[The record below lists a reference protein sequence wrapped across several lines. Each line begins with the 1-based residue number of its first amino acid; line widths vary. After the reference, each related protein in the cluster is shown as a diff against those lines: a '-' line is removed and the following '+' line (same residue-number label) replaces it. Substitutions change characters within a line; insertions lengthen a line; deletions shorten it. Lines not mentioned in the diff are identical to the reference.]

1 MTVWLGYNSNNSPI
15 PHINKMEY
23 NGTTIISHTSGDEPT
38 TLRLTQ
44 YSGYTYFEGEKYY
57 YPFYRNEQ
65 IVTES
70 IAFASTN
77 RPSPDM
83 GNLTDYTN
91 PGTGETWNIHDLDVQ
106 YIRTYR
112 TNFDGASGKC
122 CSYTITQEG
131 GDPSTYSG
139 FFFKTS
145 DSIIKRLQ
153 GSNLN
158 LCINYST
165 YEGVTCFLQKY
176 TDITSDNYLYKLNT
190 IISQNQ
196 VNYNVYILIS
206 AYASEL
212 KEAYTYEEYI
222 QDGSWSDP
230 RSYFSFSS
238 LFFLKREGEE
248 STQDKYFSLFGLL
261 LNSNSFKDGKSSL
274 DNLVDTGD
282 IETRTLLVKGYT
294 YLVSENPT
302 KYSTY
307 YTRNPYL
314 FNSIESL
321 YSNPSCKDS
330 DKVDDQDI
338 PLITEIDKTNIHA
351 INFYKVGS
359 VTKGLTES
367 SSYPESGIGCPKRL
381 IGGSSYIVMIK
392 QFDDDGN
399 DVSKFSWYKS
409 AVNIGGEPSSASKLV
424 LVYNT
429 QIPNNGFFLQEGQI
443 IDLNGPYTFSSL
455 YYKVIN
461 SDYYVYIGNSD
472 LPTITDPQGN
482 LIPAEEVYFNTWK
495 ELIDGTSELTD
506 LEVDNIG
513 VCFRFDNENLN
524 NRPGTKMMYGVSKG
538 LSEDV
543 QTLYHIDRI
552 VDGSRSNTYYTDY
565 AVIVEPKANVTAEL
579 YKTIYNNGWSR
590 KIISTGKTVTFANT
604 SNSDFPNKE
613 MRLFRYKYTSGLS
626 QDLFLP
632 LPDGVI
638 KDDIN
643 IDNFLGGEE
652 KELLVSLK
660 NPTMKI
666 TVPNYSFNS
675 VGGELRKDITITNGY
690 TIALSDILLP
700 SGVRAELVYKN
711 GEPND
716 EYWSSYIGYEK
727 RELKLMVDDR
737 YPNHNIIDG
746 IPEDLD
752 KITYNL
758 GEDSEFYT
766 KFVSNNNLE
775 VDSKTPEYQLSI
787 GGLNYSIYL
796 KCNNQSYEF
805 IEDNNT
811 LYLDPISDIT
821 TEISFESYVKN
832 LLTNSIE
839 DNGLRVV
846 KEEDS
851 GNVIKSIKKEGN
863 KYYLTL
869 YRNKTKFDKTCTLKF
884 TCLKDSNTT
893 TLSMVITQKSIVD
906 SLDISY
912 DLDVSNNPLPVSDSI
927 EYLADGTLVYKGINI
942 ENRDKNNGILYIR
955 TNMLNDIVDNT
966 KLTLKEKKDKIYEE
980 FRITVMGI
988 PVFYEVSVVNS
999 SKGDLFYSGE
1009 KDSVTFDPVY
1019 KTYKLVNVSTLPNI
1033 VQVVQNNTSTTTLFS
1048 MINNLNLNKLFSSKR
1063 GYFLVKFNKCSADD
1077 TTIQPIN
1084 TVTGN
1089 TKWEDVVT
1097 HVRPNGY
1104 TYTKYKEDRNPS
1116 IVFYEDS
1123 VFMNLVHGTEL
1134 SSGMF
1139 SKIPLSYISIS
1150 AYDQFGQVI
1159 YENIENVQIS
1169 NVLMLKPE
1177 GDTGEFQPILQGVL
1191 KDVDFDLAPNNIVLG
1206 SRTYEIPKDNAR
1218 LYWLLRYT
1226 TTTNGNYVL
1235 RNTIYLGYRNRLYN
1249 YPFKCKLEVYYL
1261 LKDN

>member
-1 MTVWLGYNSNNSPI
+1 
-15 PHINKMEY
+15 
-23 NGTTIISHTSGDEPT
+23 
-38 TLRLTQ
+38 
-44 YSGYTYFEGEKYY
+44 
-57 YPFYRNEQ
+57 
-65 IVTES
+65 
-70 IAFASTN
+70 
-77 RPSPDM
+77 
-83 GNLTDYTN
+83 
-91 PGTGETWNIHDLDVQ
+91 
-106 YIRTYR
+106 
-112 TNFDGASGKC
+112 
-122 CSYTITQEG
+122 
-131 GDPSTYSG
+131 
-139 FFFKTS
+139 
-145 DSIIKRLQ
+145 
-153 GSNLN
+153 
-158 LCINYST
+158 
-165 YEGVTCFLQKY
+165 
-176 TDITSDNYLYKLNT
+176 
-190 IISQNQ
+190 
-196 VNYNVYILIS
+196 
-206 AYASEL
+206 
-212 KEAYTYEEYI
+212 
-222 QDGSWSDP
+222 
-230 RSYFSFSS
+230 
-238 LFFLKREGEE
+238 
-248 STQDKYFSLFGLL
+248 
-261 LNSNSFKDGKSSL
+261 
-274 DNLVDTGD
+274 VDTGD
-282 IETRTLLVKGYT
+282 TETRTLLVKGYT
-294 YLVSENPT
+294 YLVSKNSTE
-302 KYSTY
+302 YFTY
-307 YTRNPYL
+307 YTRNPYI
-314 FNSIESL
+314 FNSTESL
-321 YSNPSCKDS
+321 YYSNPSCKDS
-330 DKVDDQDI
+330 DRVDNQNI
-338 PLITEIDKTNIHA
+338 PLITEIDKTSVHA

-359 VTKGLTES
+359 VINGLTES

-392 QFDDDGN
+392 QFDEDGN

-409 AVNIGGEPSSASKLV
+409 AVNIGGEPTSASKLV
-424 LVYNT
+424 LIYDT

-443 IDLNGPYTFSSL
+443 INLNGPFTFSSL
-455 YYKVIN
+455 YYKVTN
-461 SDYYVYIGNSD
+461 SDYYVYVGNSD
-472 LPTITDPQGN
+472 LPTVIDSQGN
-482 LIPAEEVYFNTWK
+482 ITPAEEVYFNIWK
-495 ELIDGTSELTD
+495 ELINGTSEYTD
-506 LEVDNIG
+506 IEADNIG

-524 NRPGTKMMYGVSKG
+524 SRPRTKMMYGVSKG

-552 VDGSRSNTYYTDY
+552 VDGSRSNTCYTDY
-565 AVIVEPKANVTAEL
+565 AVTIEPNANVTAEL

-590 KIISTGKTVTFANT
+590 KLISTGKTVTFANT

-632 LPDGVI
+632 LPEGVT

-675 VGGELRKDITITNGY
+675 VGGELRRDITITNGY
-690 TIALSDILLP
+690 TVALSDILLP

-727 RELKLMVDDR
+727 RELKLVVDDR

-758 GEDSEFYT
+758 GEDSEYYT
-766 KFVSNNNLE
+766 KFVSRNNLE
-775 VDSKTPEYQLSI
+775 VDLKNPEYQLSI

-832 LLTNSIE
+832 LLTSSIE

-851 GNVIKSIKKEGN
+851 GNVIKSIRKDGN
-863 KYYLTL
+863 NYYLTL

-893 TLSMVITQKSIVD
+893 TLSIVITQKSIVD

-912 DLDVSNNPLPVSDSI
+912 DLDVPNNPLPVSDNI

-1009 KDSVTFDPVY
+1009 KDSVTFDSVY

-1033 VQVVQNNTSTTTLFS
+1033 VQVVQSNTSTTTLFS
-1048 MINNLNLNKLFSSKR
+1048 MINNLSLNKLFSSKR
-1063 GYFLVKFNKCSADD
+1063 GYFLVKFNKCSAEG
-1077 TTIQPIN
+1077 TTIQPVN

-1089 TKWEDVVT
+1089 TEWEDTVT
-1097 HVRPNGY
+1097 HVRPSGY

-1139 SKIPLSYISIS
+1139 SNIPLSYISVS
-1150 AYDQFGQVI
+1150 TYDQFGQVI
-1159 YENIENVQIS
+1159 YENVENVQIS

-1191 KDVDFDLAPNNIVLG
+1191 KDVDFNLAPNNIVLG
-1206 SRTYEIPKDNAR
+1206 SRTYEIPSDSAK

-1226 TTTNGNYVL
+1226 TTTSGNYVL
-1235 RNTIYLGYRNRLYN
+1235 RNTINLEYRNRSYN